1 VRNLSGDPV
10 FQDLL
15 TWLKG
20 LGFRPCQRLR
30 LAQFPG
36 VGRGLQ
42 AAEDIGAGEVL
53 VSIPLPA
60 LVTRASLLQTQPYSL
75 GSNLST
81 QALFSLWLLLSPPA
95 PYLSSLPTSYT
106 CMYFASPSQQA
117 LLPTHLRECLL
128 KQIALVDKDFKEVS
142 EVYPGLDR
150 SRFDWA
156 WFTVNTRAVFLN
168 KDPRFTLPP
177 SSPEDS
183 LALAPYLDLLNHHPD
198 AVVEAGVNLDL
209 VAPPGFQIVTR
220 KAIKKGDQVFI
231 HYGAH
236 SNTSLLVEYGF
247 IIPANPDDGIPL
259 TLEQLLDAS
268 SLPTSSST
276 LQKLKD
282 ASLHL
287 GIAIS
292 PNSGLS
298 WSGLVSLRIVSSK
311 LEELDDW
318 TGIYEEDLDHLPQAK
333 DTIEGVMKETQTS
346 LKALHGL
353 LGLEI
358 VAEDSP
364 ERLSE
369 QLSCQGCIDLLRE
382 HLRILEKLLMD
393 FG

>member
-1 VRNLSGDPV
+1 VINLSGDKV
-10 FQDLL
+10 FQNLL
-15 TWLKG
+15 AWLRG
-20 LGFRPCQRLR
+20 LGFHPCQRLR
-30 LAQFPG
+30 LAHFPG

-42 AAEDIGAGEVL
+42 ASEDIGAGDVL

-60 LVTRASLLQTQPYSL
+60 LVTRASLLQTKPYSL
-75 GSNLST
+75 GPNLST

-106 CMYFASPSQQA
+106 CMYFASPSHQA
-117 LLPTHLRECLL
+117 LLPNHLRECLL

-156 WFTVNTRAVFLN
+156 WFTVNTRAVFLD

-177 SSPEDS
+177 SPPEDS

-198 AVVEAGVNLDL
+198 AVVEAGVNLDP

-247 IIPANPDDGIPL
+247 VIPANPDDGIPL
-259 TLEQLLDAS
+259 TLEQLLAAS
-268 SLPTSSST
+268 SLSVSSST

-298 WSGLVSLRIVSSK
+298 WSGLASLRIISSK
-311 LEELDDW
+311 LDDW

-333 DTIEGVMKETQTS
+333 AAVEGLIKETQIS
-346 LKALHGL
+346 LKVLCDL
-353 LGLEI
+353 LDLERI
-358 VAEDSP
+358 PKNSP
-364 ERLSE
+364 EILSE
-369 QLSCQGCIDLLRE
+369 QLSCHGCIDLLRE
-382 HLRILEKLLMD
+382 HLRILEKLLGN